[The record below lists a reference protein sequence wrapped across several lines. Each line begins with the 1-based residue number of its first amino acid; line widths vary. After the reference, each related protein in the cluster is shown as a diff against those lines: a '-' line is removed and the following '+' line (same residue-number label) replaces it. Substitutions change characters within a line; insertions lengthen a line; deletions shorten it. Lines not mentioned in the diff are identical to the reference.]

1 MMARLPKFAVLEL
14 DGVELGLPSEYDA
27 VSEDIYY
34 DAGKTETVKDRIDRF
49 ALGYGDFFKWSLNQ
63 DLKIPEGRSKVV
75 TGKIIINSFKL
86 EIGLGAK
93 LEIT

>member
-1 MMARLPKFAVLEL
+1 MARLPKFAVLEI
-14 DGVELGLPSEYDA
+14 DGVELGGPSEYEP
-27 VSEDIYY
+27 VSEDVYY

-75 TGKIIINSFKL
+75 TGKIVLNEFKL
-86 EIGLGAK
+86 EIGLTGK